1 MQNLYGSAEAVYT
14 VSPVTGEETEPTT
27 VPFGDV
33 GPIPTDFESE
43 ASWLGYQEV
52 LSDIPTIAGM
62 AFASGAREIA
72 IRLFL
77 VEDVQDVEDAAN
89 GH

>member
-27 VPFGDV
+27 MPFGDV
-33 GPIPTDFESE
+33 GPVPIDFESE
-43 ASWLGYQEV
+43 ASWLEYQEV
-52 LSDIPTIAGM
+52 LNDMPSVFGL
-62 AFASGAREIA
+62 AFASGAREVTV
-72 IRLFL
+72 RLFL